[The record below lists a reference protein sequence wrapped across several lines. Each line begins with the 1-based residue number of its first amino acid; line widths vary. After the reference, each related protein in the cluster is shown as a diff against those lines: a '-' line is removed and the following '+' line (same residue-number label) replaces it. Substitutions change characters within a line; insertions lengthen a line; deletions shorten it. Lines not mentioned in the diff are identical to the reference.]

1 MMVNNK
7 NDNIYSSSKKQSY
20 FRDVAKRFVN
30 HKLAII
36 GLIILTLLI
45 LIVTFLP
52 MTMKLDPYT
61 IGRELPY
68 SGPTKGLV
76 LGVDNAG
83 RDNFSRLIYGG
94 RVSLLVGLLST
105 GISVLIGI
113 PLGIVAGYYGKTID
127 AIIMRIA
134 DIFISFP
141 SIILILVLV
150 SIIGPSMWSIIVIIG
165 IMGWPEFARL
175 IRGNVLSVR
184 EKEYVESAK
193 AIGVKD
199 SEIILKYI
207 LPNSVAP
214 IIVAATF
221 RVAGAI
227 LQESSLSF
235 LGMGV
240 QPPQA
245 SWGNMLYGAQS
256 LTVLTTKQ
264 WAWIPPGLMLVI
276 TICCVNFIGD
286 GLRDALDPRMK
297 I

>member
-1 MMVNNK
+1 MVNNK

>member
-1 MMVNNK
+1 MGNL
-7 NDNIYSSSKKQSY
+7 KKQSY
-20 FRDVAKRFVN
+20 FNDVLKRFVN
-30 HKLAII
+30 HRLAIT
-36 GLIILTLLI
+36 GTVVLFL
-45 LIVTFLP
+45 LIVTVMVLP
-52 MTMKLDPYT
+52 MIIALDPYT
-61 IGRELPY
+61 IGRGLPY
-68 SGPTKGLV
+68 GTPEKGLP
-76 LGVDNAG
+76 LGLYSTG
-83 RDNFSRLIYGG
+83 RDNFARLIYGG

-105 GISVLIGI
+105 AISIGI
-113 PLGIVAGYYGKTID
+113 GVPLGLIAAYYGKIAD
-127 AIIMRIA
+127 AVIMRIA

-150 SIIGPSMWSIIVIIG
+150 SIIGPSMWSVIVIIG

-175 IRGNVLSVR
+175 IRGNVLAIR
-184 EKEYVESAK
+184 QKEYVESAR
-193 AIGVKD
+193 AVGAKD
-199 SEIILKYI
+199 GRIITRYL
-207 LPNSVAP
+207 LPNAVAP

-245 SWGNMLYGAQS
+245 SWGNMLNGAQS
-256 LTVLTTKQ
+256 LTVLTSRP
-264 WAWIPPGLMLVI
+264 WVWIPPGLLLVI

-297 I
+297 V

>member
-1 MMVNNK
+1 MGNL
-7 NDNIYSSSKKQSY
+7 KKQSY
-20 FRDVAKRFVN
+20 FNDVLKRFVN
-30 HKLAII
+30 HRLAIT
-36 GLIILTLLI
+36 GTVVLFL
-45 LIVTFLP
+45 LIVTVMVLP
-52 MTMKLDPYT
+52 MIIALDPYP
-61 IGRELPY
+61 IRRGLPY
-68 SGPTKGLV
+68 GTPEKGLP
-76 LGVDNAG
+76 LGLDSTG
-83 RDNFSRLIYGG
+83 RDNFARLVYGG

-105 GISVLIGI
+105 AISIGI
-113 PLGIVAGYYGKTID
+113 GVPLGLIAAFYGKIAD
-127 AIIMRIA
+127 AVIMRIA

-150 SIIGPSMWSIIVIIG
+150 SIIGPSMWSVIVIIG

-175 IRGNVLSVR
+175 IRGNVLAIR
-184 EKEYVESAK
+184 QKEYVESAR
-193 AIGVKD
+193 AVGAKD
-199 SEIILKYI
+199 GRIITRYL
-207 LPNSVAP
+207 LPNAVAP

-245 SWGNMLYGAQS
+245 SWGNMLNGAQS
-256 LTVLTTKQ
+256 LTVLTSRP
-264 WAWIPPGLMLVI
+264 WVWIPPGLLLVI

-297 I
+297 V

>member
-1 MMVNNK
+1 MIDIDKK
-7 NDNIYSSSKKQSY
+7 NRSTISIKKQSY
-20 FRDVAKRFVN
+20 FRDVTKRFVN
-30 HKLAII
+30 HKLAIT
-36 GLIILTLLI
+36 GLIILILLI
-45 LIVTFLP
+45 ILVTFLP
-52 MTMKLDPYT
+52 IILKLDPT
-61 IGRELPY
+61 TTGRGMPY
-68 SGPTKGLV
+68 SGPAKGLI

-83 RDNFSRLIYGG
+83 RDNFSRLVYGG
-94 RVSLLVGLLST
+94 RVSLLVGIIST
-105 GISVLIGI
+105 GISILIGV
-113 PLGIVAGYYGKTID
+113 PLGIIAGYYGKVVD
-127 AIIMRIA
+127 AIIMRTA

-150 SIIGPSMWSIIVIIG
+150 SIIGPSMWSVIVIIG

-175 IRGNVLSVR
+175 IRGNVLSIR
-184 EKEYVESAK
+184 QKEYIESAK

-199 SEIILKYI
+199 SGVILKYI

-256 LTVLTTKQ
+256 LTVLTMKP
-264 WAWIPPGLMLVI
+264 WVWLPPGLMLVI

>member
-175 IRGNVLSVR
+175 IRSNVLSVR